1 MLRLIN
7 GQNFE
12 GMFYSVDAL
21 DFKFIIIANPK
32 LIEERGEFKYQFED
46 FLRINFEDI
55 LYFQLSHKNI
65 KQFSKGGKFFY
76 TIFFFCI
83 FCKFITFRLP
93 D

>member
-1 MLRLIN
+1 MLRLSN

-32 LIEERGEFKYQFED
+32 LIEENGEFKYQFDD

-65 KQFSKGGKFFY
+65 KQ
-76 TIFFFCI
+76 
-83 FCKFITFRLP
+83 LNNLQLL
-93 D
+93 

>member
-32 LIEERGEFKYQFED
+32 LIEENGEFKYQFDD
-46 FLRINFEDI
+46 FLRINFENI

-65 KQFSKGGKFFY
+65 KQFSKGGKFLY
-76 TIFFFCI
+76 TNFFFCI
-83 FCKFITFRLP
+83 FCKFIIYRLP